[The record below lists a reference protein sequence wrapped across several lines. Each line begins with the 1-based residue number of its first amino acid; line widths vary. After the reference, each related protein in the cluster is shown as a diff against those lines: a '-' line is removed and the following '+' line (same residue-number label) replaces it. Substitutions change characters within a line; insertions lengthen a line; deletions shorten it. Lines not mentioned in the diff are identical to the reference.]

1 VKDGVALKFLADG
14 MLGKLTRW
22 LRMLGCD
29 VKYQND
35 LDDDELIKIAAEE
48 NRVLLTRD
56 AQLYRRASANNV
68 QAYLVKC
75 RTETE
80 KLAEVTQQFHI
91 KLEIDAAKSR
101 CPKCN
106 ARLETVPKDE
116 INDKIPQAT
125 SRLHNDFW
133 KCVDCGQIYWHG
145 SHWQKIIKKLQ
156 DAMSLVKPETK

>member
-1 VKDGVALKFLADG
+1 

-35 LDDDELIKIAAEE
+35 LNDDELIKIAAEE
-48 NRVLLTRD
+48 NRILLTRD
-56 AQLYRRASANNV
+56 VQLYRRAIINGI
-68 QAYLVKC
+68 QAYLVRS

-80 KLAEVTQQFHI
+80 KLAEVTQQFCI
-91 KLEIDAAKSR
+91 KLEIDATNSR

-106 ARLETVPKDE
+106 AGLEPVPKDE
-116 INDKIPQAT
+116 INDKVPQAT

-133 KCVDCGQIYWHG
+133 KCIDCEKIYWHG
-145 SHWQKIIKKLQ
+145 SHWLKINRKLL
-156 DAMSLVKPETK
+156 DAKALVKPETQK

>member
-1 VKDGVALKFLADG
+1 

-35 LDDDELIKIAAEE
+35 LNDDELIKIAAEE
-48 NRVLLTRD
+48 NRILLTRD
-56 AQLYRRASANNV
+56 VQLYRRAIIYGI
-68 QAYLVKC
+68 QAYLVRS

-80 KLAEVTQQFHI
+80 KLAEVTQQFCI
-91 KLEIDAAKSR
+91 KLEIDAPNSR

-106 ARLETVPKDE
+106 AGLEPVPKDE
-116 INDKIPQAT
+116 INDKVPQAT

-133 KCVDCGQIYWHG
+133 KCIDCGKIYWHG
-145 SHWQKIIKKLQ
+145 SHWLKINRKLL
-156 DAMSLVKPETK
+156 DAKALVKPETQK